1 MIDLFHD
8 GGQLV
13 LNGLLQFIGKAEVV
27 LRLTQ
32 TDDLLG
38 QGDAALAALG
48 PHLGQGHIDPQGA
61 ALILHQLQ
69 LGLSVGGEAV
79 DGHHA
84 GQAIHL
90 GDVLH
95 MAQEIGQ
102 APLQGGEVLLVQFRL
117 GCAPVVLQGPDGGH
131 QHHRVGGEA
140 GHAAFDVQE
149 LLSAQ
154 VGAEAGLGDGVVPQ
168 LQSHPGGHHRVAA
181 VGDIGKGAAVDEG
194 RGALQSLDQVGLQGV
209 LQQGGHGP
217 GGLQIAGG
225 DRLFVIGVAHDD
237 AAQSLLQVGDGGGQA
252 QHRHDLTGHSDVKA
266 VLPGDAL
273 HPAAQAVNHVAELA
287 VVHVHAPLPGDA
299 LDVDAQGVTLLDVI
313 VQHGGQQVIGRTDGM
328 EVASEVE
335 VDILHR
341 NDLGVAAAS
350 GAPLHA
356 EYRAE
361 GGLPQGHQGVL
372 AQAAHPVGQTH
383 GGGGLALS
391 GGGGVD
397 GGDQDQLAIGGLALL
412 EQAVVDLGL
421 VLSVKLQVLLVHTG
435 GPCDVR
441 DVLHLGALGDF
452 NVSFHLC
459 HVSFSVLGA
468 PLIKKERNGFDS
480 VRPDG
485 RHKGGGSARYT
496 PCGRSTSVSRIAFD
510 RS

>member
-1 MIDLFHD
+1 M
-8 GGQLV
+8 
-13 LNGLLQFIGKAEVV
+13 
-27 LRLTQ
+27 
-32 TDDLLG
+32 
-38 QGDAALAALG
+38 
-48 PHLGQGHIDPQGA
+48 
-61 ALILHQLQ
+61 
-69 LGLSVGGEAV
+69 
-79 DGHHA
+79 
-84 GQAIHL
+84 
-90 GDVLH
+90 
-95 MAQEIGQ
+95 
-102 APLQGGEVLLVQFRL
+102 
-117 GCAPVVLQGPDGGH
+117 
-131 QHHRVGGEA
+131 
-140 GHAAFDVQE
+140 
-149 LLSAQ
+149 
-154 VGAEAGLGDGVVPQ
+154 
-168 LQSHPGGHHRVAA
+168 
-181 VGDIGKGAAVDEG
+181 
-194 RGALQSLDQVGLQGV
+194 
-209 LQQGGHGP
+209 
-217 GGLQIAGG
+217 
-225 DRLFVIGVAHDD
+225 
-237 AAQSLLQVGDGGGQA
+237 
-252 QHRHDLTGHSDVKA
+252 
-266 VLPGDAL
+266 
-273 HPAAQAVNHVAELA
+273 A